1 LLRTDTAGLGYSHRH
16 DDRVSISLGGSTTR
30 SHYLANVGA
39 ADARLVSF
47 STSLTWQLG
56 QQLQLTG
63 GYTHTRQ
70 STVGQQD
77 SARANLVFASLKWD
91 LEPLSKSR

>member
-1 LLRTDTAGLGYSHRH
+1 
-16 DDRVSISLGGSTTR
+16 
-30 SHYLANVGA
+30 
-39 ADARLVSF
+39 
-47 STSLTWQLG
+47 
-56 QQLQLTG
+56 LTG